1 MAASLIDQLK
11 KSGKKVLEA
20 QANGVETWSKLHHNK
35 RDLETFLQFN
45 IAELRYKPKDSKDFK
60 TIVCTSNTKLIKVF
74 QAIKT
79 LEKKKLLASAPFAG
93 IKTKDPTSVLT
104 FNLVDNKYN
113 TVLLKAWELGSFIT
127 ITEKNLEVLDM
138 LLSDLLKRKEKPGK
152 RDDALFFK

>member
-11 KSGKKVLEA
+11 ESGKKVLEA
-20 QANGVETWSKLHHNK
+20 QADSVETWSKLRHNK

-93 IKTKDPTSVLT
+93 IKTKDSTSVLT